1 MPLEA
6 EQGKLTPRD
15 LEALLENERYVGK
28 DAVRGNILAALAV
41 AETLKTTLG
50 PRGLDKMLME
60 EEGEVAITHSG
71 GTILKLMELVHPA
84 AKMMQSLGLTMG
96 ERYGDGATSS
106 VVFAGELLKG
116 AFSLMELGLHPTVII
131 NGYKLAMEETLKVM
145 DKLSRKVTP
154 GIIKDV
160 GITIFKGRL
169 GERDAEFMAQ
179 LVASALDFAGG
190 EKDNIYVNYRPG
202 GRLRDTTLYEG
213 VYIDLGKRVH
223 PAMPKR
229 VQHAHILLIDREFDV
244 RKVDNAK
251 YEINDLRR
259 LREFMEYKRKVLRV
273 AVEMVARSGARVVF
287 CQKNIA
293 DVAMY
298 YLAMKGILGVRDV
311 ERKVIHL
318 LEKATGARVVSNVKE
333 VSPEVLGYAGYVEE
347 DKIGL
352 EEIMYVRKCK
362 NPGVASILIRGGNE
376 KFVLELKRQVEDLI
390 DVFAALRE
398 HGRVVPG
405 GGAVEGEAA
414 KRLRRFARS
423 VESKEQLA
431 IEAFANALEELPR
444 AIAANAGMDAT
455 YAVLKI
461 REWHHRGK
469 RGYGVDAM
477 RRGMGDAYVK
487 AILDSYEV
495 RRNALNSAVEVACS
509 ILRIDDV
516 LIKGKMK
523 KEPEKKPETVQPPE
537 YMRQD
542 GRMDLRYAFKGLR

>member
-1 MPLEA
+1 MPLQNNN
-6 EQGKLTPRD
+6 QGKLGPRD
-15 LEALLENERYVGK
+15 IEALIANERYIGK
-28 DAVRGNILAALAV
+28 DAVRGNIVAALAV

-50 PRGLDKMLME
+50 PRGLDKMLMVE
-60 EEGEVAITHSG
+60 GGEVAITDSG
-71 GTILKLMELVHPA
+71 GTILKLIDLVHPA

-106 VVFAGELLKG
+106 VVFAGELLKR
-116 AFSLMELGLHPTVII
+116 ALNLMELGLHPITII
-131 NGYKLAMEETLKVM
+131 NGYRMALEETLKVM
-145 DKLSRKVTP
+145 QKLSRKVTP

-179 LVASALDFAGG
+179 VVASALDFAGG
-190 EKDNIYVNYRPG
+190 DKDNVYVNYRPG
-202 GRLRDTTLYEG
+202 GKLRDTTLYEG
-213 VYIDLGKRVH
+213 IYIDLGKRVH
-223 PAMPKR
+223 PAMPKK
-229 VQHAHILLIDREFDV
+229 VEHARILLIDTEFDV
-244 RKVDNAK
+244 RKVENAK
-251 YEINDLRR
+251 YEIGDPRR
-259 LREFMEYKRKVLRV
+259 MREFMEYKRKVLRV
-273 AVEMVARSGARVVF
+273 AVEMIARSGANVVF

-298 YLAMKGILGVRDV
+298 YMAMKGILGVRDV
-311 ERKVIHL
+311 EKKVMHL
-318 LEKATGARVVSNVKE
+318 LERATGAQIVSHVKE
-333 VSPEVLGYAGYVEE
+333 VTPEVLGYAGYVEE

-362 NPGVASILIRGGNE
+362 NPGVASILVRGGNE
-376 KFVLELKRQVEDLI
+376 KFVLELKRQIEDLI

-431 IEAFANALEELPR
+431 VEAFANALEELPR

-469 RGYGVDAM
+469 KGYGVDAM

-495 RRNALNSAVEVACS
+495 RRNALSSAVEVACS

-516 LIKGKMK
+516 LIKRK
-523 KEPEKKPETVQPPE
+523 KKSKPKKPEPVDSPI
-537 YMRQD
+537 RKD
-542 GRMDLRYAFKGLR
+542 GKIDLRYAFKGLR

>member
-1 MPLEA
+1 MKA
-6 EQGKLTPRD
+6 RTQNGKLTPRD
-15 LEALLENERYVGK
+15 IETLIANERHIGK
-28 DAVRGNILAALAV
+28 NAVLTNIVAALAV
-41 AETLKTTLG
+41 SETLKTTLG
-50 PRGLDKMLME
+50 PRGMDKMLMVE
-60 EEGEVAITHSG
+60 GGEVAITDSG

-96 ERYGDGATSS
+96 ERYGDGATTS
-106 VVFAGELLKG
+106 VVFGGELLKR
-116 AFSLMELGLHPTVII
+116 AMKLMELGLHPTTII
-131 NGYKLAMEETLKVM
+131 SGYRLALKETLKVM
-145 DKLSRKVTP
+145 HELSRRVTP

-160 GITIFKGRL
+160 GITVFRGRV
-169 GERDAEFMAQ
+169 GERDAEFLAQ
-179 LVASALDFAGG
+179 VVASALDFADG
-190 EKDNIYVNYRPG
+190 DRDMVYVNYRPG
-202 GRLRDTTLYEG
+202 GRIRDTALYQG

-229 VQHAHILLIDREFDV
+229 VQHARILLIGSEFDV
-244 RKVDNAK
+244 RKVENAR
-251 YEINDLRR
+251 YEIGDPRR
-259 LREFMEYKRKVLRV
+259 IREFVEYRRKVLRI
-273 AVEMVARSGARVVF
+273 AVEMIARSGANVVF
-287 CQKNIA
+287 CEKNIA

-311 ERKVIHL
+311 ERKVMHL
-318 LEKATGARVVSNVKE
+318 LEKATGAQIVRNVRE
-333 VSPEVLGYAGYVEE
+333 VSPQVLGYAGYVEE

-362 NPGVASILIRGGNE
+362 NAGVASILVRGGNE
-376 KFVLELKRQVEDLI
+376 KFVLELKRQIEDLL

-431 IEAFANALEELPR
+431 IEAFADALEEIPHV
-444 AIAANAGMDAT
+444 IAMNAGMDAT

-469 RGYGVDAM
+469 KGYGVDAM

-495 RRNALNSAVEVACS
+495 RRNALSSAVEVACS

-516 LIKGKMK
+516 LIKRPRK
-523 KEPEKKPETVQPPE
+523 KSRPEKKPGPVDSPV
-537 YMRQD
+537 RRD
-542 GRMDLRYAFKGLR
+542 GKIDLRYAFKGLR